1 MSTEIY
7 KLIDTHA
14 HLDEIEDLDEAIEGG
29 KQAGLVAI
37 IAVGQD
43 YESNLKILDIAEKH
57 RHFVYPALG
66 LHPWSLG
73 NMDAS
78 KVNLTLRQ
86 IEDNIKKTVGIGEIG
101 LDYDKRVLA
110 SADKEHQKEAFKAV
124 LELARRYD
132 KPVSVHARYSWKDSF
147 DMVKE
152 SGVKRAVFHWY
163 TGFSSVLRE
172 IIAEGY
178 FISATPA
185 GEYHDEHRRAIR
197 ETPLQNLLLETD
209 CPVTYGRETKY
220 QAQPSDVIRS
230 LKAVAQIK
238 GVAENVVADKTTEN
252 ALKFF
257 DLPGWTKKA

>member
-1 MSTEIY
+1 MSIEDF

-14 HLDEIEDLDEAIEGG
+14 HLDEVEDLDKAIEEG

-43 YESNLKILDIAEKH
+43 YESNLKILNIAEKH
-57 RHFVYPALG
+57 KRFVFPALG

-73 NMDAS
+73 KMDAS
-78 KVNLTLRQ
+78 KVDLTLRQ

-110 SADKEHQKEAFKAV
+110 SADKERQKEAFKSV
-124 LELARRYD
+124 LELAGRYD

-147 DMVKE
+147 DLVKA

-220 QAQPSDVIRS
+220 QARPSDVIRS

-238 GVAENVVADKTTEN
+238 GVSENVVADKTTEN
-252 ALKFF
+252 ALRFF

>member
-1 MSTEIY
+1 MSIEVF

-14 HLDEIEDLDEAIEGG
+14 HLDEVEDLDKAIEVG
-29 KQAGLVAI
+29 KRVGLVAI

-57 RHFVYPALG
+57 NNSVYPALG

-78 KVNLTLRQ
+78 KVDLTLRQ
-86 IEDNIKKTVGIGEIG
+86 IEDNIEKAVGIGEIG
-101 LDYDKRVLA
+101 LDYDKRVIA
-110 SADKEHQKEAFKAV
+110 SADKEHQKEAFKSV
-124 LELARRYD
+124 LELAGRYD

-172 IIAEGY
+172 IIAGGY

-220 QAQPSDVIRS
+220 QSRPSDVIRS
-230 LKAVAQIK
+230 LGAAAQIK
-238 GVAENVVADKTTEN
+238 DVAESVVADKTTEN
-252 ALKFF
+252 ALNFF
-257 DLPGWTKKA
+257 DLPGWTKKV